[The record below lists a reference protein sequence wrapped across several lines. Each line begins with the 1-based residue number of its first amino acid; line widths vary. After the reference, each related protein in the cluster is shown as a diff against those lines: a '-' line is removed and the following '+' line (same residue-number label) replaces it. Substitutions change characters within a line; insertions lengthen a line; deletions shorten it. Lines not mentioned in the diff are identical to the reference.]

1 MTMIKSMVSNL
12 QRVRLK
18 YKYQWMK
25 IHKFVMEHVLDSLD
39 LQIINWLQLILLVEA
54 SDFLDSQI

>member
-1 MTMIKSMVSNL
+1 
-12 QRVRLK
+12 
-18 YKYQWMK
+18 MK